1 MASPSNRYNTNANPA
16 THRGIAWDF
25 GSRRGW
31 FRRCVNFFV
40 LAVNV
45 VAALALLLTGY
56 GGVFNPENWGGWV
69 FVPMIFPV
77 VLLASLAIFIID
89 LIWWRRTALMQGV
102 ALLLCAGPI
111 ADFCPL
117 NYPRLSMTDDEKANA
132 IKIMTYNVFKFS
144 DFTRAYEGNGNPTL
158 DAILREDADIVCL
171 QECIGMTLSRIG
183 RSTPEQIDSVFARYP
198 YVYQGGKNTA
208 LLSKY
213 PAEPIPLQIN
223 SDTTVRNNGEGAAW
237 RVHIDD
243 DRIINL
249 FNLHLRSLYLTP
261 GDKEQF
267 TGIVKDIVKLDTLDI
282 DGLRF
287 FRANAMAKIAEA
299 AKARADQIKTLEKY
313 IAKYGGKNVIVCGDF
328 NDVNGCYGINSLCH
342 ESRLRRTYPLVAFGP
357 TVTFHANHLFFRI
370 DHILFRGDL
379 EPYSISSP
387 RIPYSDHY
395 PLVATFI
402 MK

>member
-1 MASPSNRYNTNANPA
+1 M
-16 THRGIAWDF
+16 
-25 GSRRGW
+25 
-31 FRRCVNFFV
+31 
-40 LAVNV
+40 
-45 VAALALLLTGY
+45 
-56 GGVFNPENWGGWV
+56 
-69 FVPMIFPV
+69 
-77 VLLASLAIFIID
+77 
-89 LIWWRRTALMQGV
+89 
-102 ALLLCAGPI
+102 
-111 ADFCPL
+111 
-117 NYPRLSMTDDEKANA
+117 
-132 IKIMTYNVFKFS
+132 
-144 DFTRAYEGNGNPTL
+144 
-158 DAILREDADIVCL
+158 
-171 QECIGMTLSRIG
+171 
-183 RSTPEQIDSVFARYP
+183 
-198 YVYQGGKNTA
+198 
-208 LLSKY
+208 
-213 PAEPIPLQIN
+213 
-223 SDTTVRNNGEGAAW
+223 
-237 RVHIDD
+237 
-243 DRIINL
+243 
-249 FNLHLRSLYLTP
+249 
-261 GDKEQF
+261 
-267 TGIVKDIVKLDTLDI
+267 KLDTLDI